1 MADHMPEILAA
12 NFRSL
17 QLELRAGHLGSKITD
32 FSGDSSRRFNAWL
45 RDIETMGLAVEATD
59 STMRS
64 LAVQSVKGQ
73 AAEFIGRLF
82 SESPNIS
89 WEELKARM
97 TAQFSDEGD
106 REIALQRLRKLKQ
119 NKGEAIQSFG
129 ERIRRTAIDAYPGQN
144 LQNPII
150 SEVLVNTL
158 IEGVCNDR
166 IAHKLIRSHPESF
179 DSAMGI
185 AIREQQ
191 TYRLFELRRKE
202 EDMEVDAVA
211 KSNPSISP
219 TQNEVFEE
227 LVARLESLEKNQS
240 WKRPQKPFSQSGAFS
255 KQKPANQIKRDNKWT
270 EDGRPICNFCGITG
284 HKWKECRKRRSQNQA
299 TSRSQAKN

>member
-12 NFRSL
+12 SFRSL

-82 SESPNIS
+82 SESPNIN

-97 TAQFSDEGD
+97 RAQFSDEGD

-129 ERIRRTAIDAYPGQN
+129 ERIRRTVIDAYPGQN

-150 SEVLVNTL
+150 SEVLVTTL

-166 IAHKLIRSHPESF
+166 IAHKLIRSHPDNF
-179 DSAMGI
+179 DNTMAI
-185 AIREQQ
+185 ALREQQ

-202 EDMEVDAVA
+202 EDMEVAAVA
-211 KSNPSISP
+211 KSNPGISP
-219 TQNEVFEE
+219 TQTEVFEK
-227 LVARLESLEKNQS
+227 LVARLESLEKRQS
-240 WKRPQKPFSQSGAFS
+240 WQKPH
-255 KQKPANQIKRDNKWT
+255 KPASRSRTVLKHETEHQRNQPNKWT
-270 EDGRPICNFCGITG
+270 DDGRPICNYCGIIG
-284 HKWKECRKRRSQNQA
+284 HKWKECRKRKQA
-299 TSRSQAKN
+299 DTRPENKN

>member
-1 MADHMPEILAA
+1 MMAEHVPDVLAA
-12 NFRSL
+12 SFRSL

-82 SESPNIS
+82 SETPNIS

-97 TAQFSDEGD
+97 MAQFSDEGD

-119 NKGEAIQSFG
+119 NKGESVQAFG

-150 SEVLVNTL
+150 GEVLVNTL
-158 IEGVCNDR
+158 IEGVGNDR
-166 IAHKLIRSHPESF
+166 IAHKLIRTRPDSF
-179 DSAMGI
+179 EGAMAI
-185 AIREQQ
+185 ALREQQ

-202 EDMEVDAVA
+202 EDMEVDVVSR
-211 KSNPSISP
+211 SNVNSP
-219 TQNEVFEE
+219 TAEAKV
-227 LVARLESLEKNQS
+227 LDKIIARLESLEK
-240 WKRPQKPFSQSGAFS
+240 RPNWQNPPKSYRPNRPTNPGPENRP
-255 KQKPANQIKRDNKWT
+255 KQENKWT
-270 EDGRPICNFCGITG
+270 DDGRPICNFCSIIG
-284 HKWKECRKRRSQNQA
+284 HKWKECRKRKQA
-299 TSRSQAKN
+299 RLEVQH